1 MNDFKIEVLRGA
13 DRIRKRPGV
22 VFGSDGVAGAI
33 NAIKMLLEVFLA
45 EAALGFS
52 RGIDVVIHKD
62 ESVSIHSL
70 DDGLV
75 LSDALVKG
83 KPAWHHLFCDFA
95 VGPRE
100 VEESHFFSLGEKHN
114 QLFGRDFPKQKTM
127 RITPQTCVSFN
138 TLPNGCGWSPSVT
151 GSKNHWNSKT
161 EFPLP
166 I

>member
-138 TLPNGCGWSPSVT
+138 TLPNGCG
-151 GSKNHWNSKT
+151 
-161 EFPLP
+161 
-166 I
+166 